1 MENTNNIH
9 YKPILFLWENYIYC
23 FSEQNNSIIAERTL
37 FSKKNEKWEN
47 ISLNFISENELLE
60 NNIEFKNNIN
70 QNILIIFENKKIFF
84 YNPLNNNIKNID
96 KDDYNYDFE
105 ICQNDK
111 NAYNINKYYSIC
123 IPDNFAN
130 EKNLIVLNRK
140 NRIFHKMNF
149 MLSDNSLK
157 IKHQFEESEKINNEN
172 NIIIKV
178 EFANFLDFGT
188 LNFDKYDEKNIDD
201 NNNNN
206 NDFEDKLF
214 ELKKVPKTLKSENE
228 INKENIENVG
238 NEIIKEEYSFNNTNE
253 NNENNDYKS
262 HTSKNILIIPN
273 NIAYEQ
279 LIHRTSDNSQIEEDF
294 INLYDNSNEINDN
307 KTEKI
312 LIPKKHNLSSIL
324 TKKDKDNNNDNFI
337 FDELVIENKNGED
350 NTKEKIIKQKV
361 NLLLSKDS
369 LDENLVNREILN
381 DIEEENLNN
390 DNKNNSVIKPIKRK
404 LEGMEIKEN
413 NDDNSNNNDNY
424 NENNENGGMLDDVF
438 SFDAFEY
445 NGDDNKERDE
455 MKNSIIFKS
464 KINLML
470 SQNSIEDQILNRNI
484 DLEGKNNDKDI

>member
-1 MENTNNIH
+1 VKSLKK
-9 YKPILFLWENYIYC
+9 YILLIFQFFFLKFFY
-23 FSEQNNSIIAERTL
+23 
-37 FSKKNEKWEN
+37 
-47 ISLNFISENELLE
+47 
-60 NNIEFKNNIN
+60 
-70 QNILIIFENKKIFF
+70 ENKIITIN
-84 YNPLNNNIKNID
+84 YN
-96 KDDYNYDFE
+96 
-105 ICQNDK
+105 
-111 NAYNINKYYSIC
+111 
-123 IPDNFAN
+123 N
-130 EKNLIVLNRK
+130 EKN
-140 NRIFHKMNF
+140 
-149 MLSDNSLK
+149 
-157 IKHQFEESEKINNEN
+157 
-172 NIIIKV
+172 
-178 EFANFLDFGT
+178 G
-188 LNFDKYDEKNIDD
+188 
-201 NNNNN
+201 
-206 NDFEDKLF
+206 
-214 ELKKVPKTLKSENE
+214 
-228 INKENIENVG
+228 
-238 NEIIKEEYSFNNTNE
+238 
-253 NNENNDYKS
+253 YKS
-262 HTSKNILIIPN
+262 HTSKNNLIIPN

-324 TKKDKDNNNDNFI
+324 TKKDKDNNSDNFI
-337 FDELVIENKNGED
+337 FDELVVENKNGED

-390 DNKNNSVIKPIKRK
+390 DNKNDSVIKPVKRK

-484 DLEGKNNDKDI
+484 DLEGINNDKDL